1 MRKDPEVFKQVATT
15 LATHFDGLYY
25 VDIETGN
32 YVEFVPI
39 SLLKEMGLPASG
51 KDFFKDSARC
61 VKKCVHPDDVEQ
73 ALTFLKKENMLKYF
87 AKKDSHVA
95 NYRIISGGE
104 IIHLRHVEF
113 LCEDKKHIVF
123 GATNVEAE
131 YRLQEEQRRNL
142 ASAELLAR
150 LDDLTGIRNKNA
162 FKEQVKSIDKQIKSG
177 SEVAPFGVVMC
188 DVNDLKRTN
197 DTRGHSFGDEM
208 LQGASRMICE
218 VFKHSPVFRVGGDEF
233 VVVLT
238 GNDFKQREKL
248 VKKFKEMTEVNRAS
262 RSGPIVACGMAIYHE
277 GRDKDFNTVFKR
289 ADQKMYKN
297 KSKIKSTKMIEDVK
311 KLKGIKTPISEE
323 RKRLLDA
330 LFGALCTVADGGYI
344 FLNDMRYDFSRW
356 SITLVNDFGLES
368 EYMYHAD
375 SIWSKF
381 VHPDDAEAFKKA
393 TEGIFAEEGG
403 FEAFYYRARK
413 TDGSYVILSTRGFVL
428 YDSKGRPEYF
438 GGIIVPDNS
447 GN

>member
-1 MRKDPEVFKQVATT
+1 MRKDQEAFKQVATT

-25 VDIETGN
+25 VDIETGS

-39 SLLKEMGLPASG
+39 SLLKEQGLPASG
-51 KDFFKDSARC
+51 KDFFKDAADCARN
-61 VKKCVHPDDVEQ
+61 CVHPEDLEQ
-73 ALTFLKKENMLKYF
+73 ALSFLNEGNMISYF
-87 AKKDSHVA
+87 KNNDTHAAV
-95 NYRIISGGE
+95 YRIISGGE

-113 LCEDKKHIVF
+113 LSDDKKHIIF
-123 GATNVEAE
+123 CCRNVEAE

-142 ASAELLAR
+142 ASAELMAR

-162 FKEQVKSIDKQIKSG
+162 FKEHVKMIDKSIKSG
-177 SEVAPFGVVMC
+177 NAVSPFGVVMC
-188 DVNDLKRTN
+188 DVNDLKRMN
-197 DTRGHSFGDEM
+197 DTRGHSYGDEV

-218 VFKHSPVFRVGGDEF
+218 VFKHSPVFRIGGDEF
-233 VVVLT
+233 VVVLS
-238 GNDFKQREKL
+238 GSDYKQREKL
-248 VKKFKEMTEVNRAS
+248 VKKFKLMTEANRVS
-262 RSGPIVACGMAIYHE
+262 RS
-277 GRDKDFNTVFKR
+277 DVFKR

-311 KLKGIKTPISEE
+311 KMKDVKTPIPEE

-356 SITLVNDFGLES
+356 SITIVNDFGLES

-375 SIWSKF
+375 SIWSQYI
-381 VHPDDAEAFKKA
+381 HPDDVEACGKA
-393 TEGIFAEEGG
+393 AEGIFAEDGG
-403 FEAFYYRARK
+403 FESFYYRARK

-428 YDSKGRPEYF
+428 YDSKGKPEYF
-438 GGIIVPDNS
+438 GGIIVPDKS
-447 GN
+447 ED

>member
-297 KSKIKSTKMIEDVK
+297 KSKIKSTKIIEDVRKMKDVK
-311 KLKGIKTPISEE
+311 KHIPAA
-323 RKRLLDA
+323 RKRLLDS
-330 LFGALCTVADGGYI
+330 LFGALCTVSDGGYV
-344 FLNDMRYDFSRW
+344 FLNDMRYNFSRW

-368 EYMYHAD
+368 EYMYNAD
-375 SIWSKF
+375 NIWSKF
-381 VHPDDAEAFKKA
+381 IHPEDVKSCGNAADVIFSDKA
-393 TEGIFAEEGG
+393 Q

-413 TDGSYVILSTRGFVL
+413 VDGTYVILSTRGFVL
-428 YDSKGRPEYF
+428 NDSKGKPEYF
-438 GGIIVPDNS
+438 GGIIVPDKS
-447 GN
+447 ED